1 MATARVLSA
10 EERARR
16 IRRWIRRGEERLVER
31 FAVLR
36 HQNAMGVTLLVMA
49 ASGMVVSGWLYWTG
63 RIPGYVCIL
72 LNAFSASIL
81 HEIEHDLIH
90 YLYYRKRPIVHNA
103 MMFFV
108 WAFRGN
114 VPHGWYR
121 RTIHFH
127 HHGASGTHTD
137 VEERLVGL
145 GIPWGFRRFVVSVD
159 GLMSVLLNG
168 RDLRREIPGFRHGT
182 LFLASLPFY
191 PLFLL
196 VLFSFIIY
204 HAAILLGITPSAPSV
219 TMQLVY
225 PWLDLLAIAWVFPNY
240 LRQAALQIV
249 SSNCH
254 YYDDVGNIT
263 EETQILRPFYL
274 WPLQLFCF
282 NFGTTHCFHHYV
294 VEQPFYIRQLIT
306 PWVLPAMR
314 KYGVR
319 ENDTGTFWRANR
331 FRTS

>member
-1 MATARVLSA
+1 MVTARALPPW
-10 EERARR
+10 ERARR
-16 IRRWIRRGEERLVER
+16 IRRWIRRGEKRLVEQYPI
-31 FAVLR
+31 LR
-36 HQNAMGVTLLVMA
+36 RHNAIGATLLVMA

-63 RIPGYVCIL
+63 RIPGYACIL
-72 LNAFSASIL
+72 VNAFSASIL

-90 YLYYRKRPIVHNA
+90 YLYFRKRPSVHNA

-121 RTIHFH
+121 RKIHLH
-127 HHGASGTHTD
+127 HHGASGTPTD

-145 GIPWGFRRFVVSVD
+145 GMPWGLRRFVVSVD

-168 RDLRREIPGFRHGT
+168 RQLGRDIPDFRRRA
-182 LFLASLPFY
+182 LALACLPFY

-204 HAAILLGITPSAPSV
+204 HAAILLGVTPSAA
-219 TMQLVY
+219 MEHVY

-263 EETQILRPFYL
+263 EETQVLRPFYL

-282 NFGTTHCFHHYV
+282 NFGTTHSFHHYV

-306 PWVLPAMR
+306 SWVLPVMR

-319 ENDTGTFWRANR
+319 ENDAGTFWRANR
-331 FRTS
+331 YRTS

>member
-1 MATARVLSA
+1 MVTADSVLSA

-16 IRRWIRRGEERLVER
+16 IRRWIRRGEERLVAR
-31 FAVLR
+31 CALLR
-36 HQNAMGVTLLVMA
+36 HQNAMGAALLVLA

-72 LNAFSASIL
+72 LGAFSASIL

-90 YLYYRKRPIVHNA
+90 HLYYRKRPIAHNA
-103 MMFFV
+103 MMFLV

-121 RTIHFH
+121 RAIHLH
-127 HHGASGTHTD
+127 HHRASGTPTD

-168 RDLRREIPGFRHGT
+168 RQLKREIPAFRRGA
-182 LFLASLPFY
+182 LALACLPFY
-191 PLFLL
+191 PIFLL
-196 VLFSFIIY
+196 VLFSFILY
-204 HAAILLGITPSAPSV
+204 HASISLGITPSA
-219 TMQLVY
+219 TMLRVY

-263 EETQILRPFYL
+263 EETQILHPIYL

-306 PWVLPAMR
+306 PWVLPALR
-314 KYGVR
+314 KYGIR

>member
-1 MATARVLSA
+1 MAAARVLSPG
-10 EERARR
+10 ERARR
-16 IRRWIRRGEERLVER
+16 IRRWIRRGEKRLVEQ
-31 FAVLR
+31 FPILR
-36 HQNAMGVTLLVMA
+36 RHNAIGATLLVMA

-63 RIPGYVCIL
+63 RIPGYACIL
-72 LNAFSASIL
+72 VNAFSASIL

-90 YLYYRKRPIVHNA
+90 YLYFRKRPSVHNA

-121 RTIHFH
+121 RKIHLH
-127 HHGASGTHTD
+127 HHGASGTPTD

-145 GIPWGFRRFVVSVD
+145 GMPWGLRRFVVSVD

-168 RDLRREIPGFRHGT
+168 RQLGRDIPDFRRRA
-182 LFLASLPFY
+182 LALACLPFY
-191 PLFLL
+191 PMFLL

-204 HAAILLGITPSAPSV
+204 HAAILLGVTPSAA
-219 TMQLVY
+219 MEHVY

-263 EETQILRPFYL
+263 EETQVLRPFYL

-282 NFGTTHCFHHYV
+282 NFGTTHSFHHYV

-306 PWVLPAMR
+306 SWVLPAMR

-319 ENDTGTFWRANR
+319 ENDAGTFWRANR
-331 FRTS
+331 YRTS